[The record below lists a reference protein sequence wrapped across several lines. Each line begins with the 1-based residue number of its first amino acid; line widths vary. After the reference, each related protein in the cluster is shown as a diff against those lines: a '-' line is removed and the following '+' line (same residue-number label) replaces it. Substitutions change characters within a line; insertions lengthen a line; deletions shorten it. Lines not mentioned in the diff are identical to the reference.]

1 MCFPLLPNM
10 APTQL
15 AHSPCA
21 NLAHA
26 AGPLLVLWVSVRA
39 IPGHPEGYL
48 GVQGQTSKLGPSFPE
63 TPESGCLGRVQAGA
77 GTVLLS
83 GGQKAEGPQ
92 LLVLLGGGD
101 CGGVA
106 AEDADPPLLTLQDL
120 AL

>member
-1 MCFPLLPNM
+1 M

-15 AHSPCA
+15 AHSPYA

-26 AGPLLVLWVSVRA
+26 AGPLLVLWVRVRA

-48 GVQGQTSKLGPSFPE
+48 GVQGQITKLGPSFPE

-77 GTVLLS
+77 GMVLPS

-92 LLVLLGGGD
+92 LLVLL
-101 CGGVA
+101 
-106 AEDADPPLLTLQDL
+106 
-120 AL
+120 